1 MPEIRK
7 ILIAY
12 SSIVCLPTVC
22 GSELPDITR
31 AQITSPKV
39 IGLSY
44 GQIGMQLCVH
54 SETTHQSIGDAKCI
68 DASPPDPGLT

>member
-12 SSIVCLPTVC
+12 SSIVCLPMVC
-22 GSELPDITR
+22 VSELPDITR
-31 AQITSPKV
+31 AQIISPKV

-44 GQIGMQLCVH
+44 RQIGIQLCVH
-54 SETTHQSIGDAKCI
+54 PETGRQCIGDAKCI
-68 DASPPDPGLT
+68 DASPPDPGLA